1 MAGGVRGTSVSR
13 LGTGLQPGFGVGL
26 CKKHM
31 VVRAVTSASLACDN
45 WPGLFVIIWK
55 ELKMESVSF
64 RWALVAALL
73 GTAAV
78 PVGPLPMAKSSPV
91 TRGLA
96 PRLMKT

>member
-1 MAGGVRGTSVSR
+1 MAGGVLGTSVSR

-26 CKKHM
+26 CRKHM

-64 RWALVAALL
+64 RWALVATLL

-78 PVGPLPMAKSSPV
+78 PMSVLSLWLKAPL
-91 TRGLA
+91 
-96 PRLMKT
+96 